1 MPPCVAVVAPGN
13 MGAAVGRRLRDG
25 GARVLTCLDGRS
37 AASAARAAEAGME
50 PVPLARLAEAEIILS
65 IVPPGS
71 ALALADGLSQVLAS
85 AARKPV
91 YVDCNAVSPE
101 TVSRIAGVVAASGAP
116 FVDAGIIGGPPRQGK
131 PGPRFYA
138 SGPAVGAFARL
149 GAHGLEI
156 LPLEGGIGAASALKL
171 SYAGM
176 TKGLTALGA
185 AMFLAASRAGI
196 AEALHAEMAHS
207 QTELLA
213 RLGEDIPRMYDKAH
227 RWVAEMEEIAR
238 FAGAD
243 AGTRSIYEG
252 AAQLYQQL
260 ALDGAAE
267 RREIAAL
274 DAFVALG
281 PTQKQ

>member
-1 MPPCVAVVAPGN
+1 MPPCIAVLAPGN
-13 MGAAVGRRLRDG
+13 MGAAVGQRLRDG
-25 GARVLTCLDGRS
+25 GARVITCLDGRS
-37 AASAARAAEAGME
+37 ARSVVRAAEAGMA
-50 PVPLARLAEAEIILS
+50 PVPMAKLAEAEIILS
-65 IVPPGS
+65 IVPPGR
-71 ALALADGLSQVLAS
+71 ALALAEQLSPALAS
-85 AARKPV
+85 AAVKPV

-101 TVSRIAGVVAASGAP
+101 TVNGIAGVIAATGAP

-138 SGPAVGAFARL
+138 SGPAVAAFARL
-149 GAHGLEI
+149 AAHGLEI

-176 TKGLTALGA
+176 TKGLTALGT

-196 AEALHAEMAHS
+196 AEALHAEMRHS

-213 RLGEDIPRMYDKAH
+213 RLGEDIPRMYDKAY

-252 AAQLYQQL
+252 AAQRYQQL
-260 ALDGAAE
+260 ALDGAGG

-274 DAFVALG
+274 DAFIALSR
-281 PTQKQ
+281 QKQ

>member
-13 MGAAVGRRLRDG
+13 MGAAVGRRLREG
-25 GARVLTCLDGRS
+25 GARVLTSLDGRS
-37 AASAARAAEAGME
+37 AASAARAAEAGMQ
-50 PVPLARLAEAEIILS
+50 PVAEAALAEADIILS

-71 ALALADGLSQVLAS
+71 ALALAERLSPALAA

-101 TVSRIAGVVAASGAP
+101 TVTRIADVVASTGAA
-116 FVDAGIIGGPPRQGK
+116 FVDAGIIGSPPRSGK

-138 SGPAVGAFARL
+138 AGPAAAFTRL
-149 GAHGLEI
+149 ADHGLEI
-156 LPLEGGIGAASALKL
+156 LPLEGSIGAASALKL

-196 AEALHAEMAHS
+196 ADALHAEMRRS

-213 RLGEDIPRMYDKAH
+213 RLSEDIPRMYDKAY
-227 RWVAEMEEIAR
+227 RWIAEMEEIAR
-238 FAGAD
+238 FAGGD

-252 AAQLYQQL
+252 AARLYGRL
-260 ALDGAAE
+260 AADAAGE
-267 RREIAAL
+267 RASIAAL
-274 DAFVALG
+274 DAFIAQEENQ
-281 PTQKQ
+281 P